1 MSAQTRGRKS
11 RRGMA
16 LAAVIVML
24 AIVHLAMIGAVRSGS
39 RESDIQT
46 LRLEALRAAAAA
58 DSGAMMWMR
67 LDVAGLVPD
76 SGSQVS
82 FGSQTVLFVESPEVG
97 DGEIVVIEGV
107 SGRARRRVALV
118 VE

>member
-1 MSAQTRGRKS
+1 MSAQVGEKNS

-39 RESDIQT
+39 RESDIQS
-46 LRLEALRAAAAA
+46 LRLESLRAAAAA
-58 DSGAMMWMR
+58 DSGAMLWMR
-67 LDVAGLVPD
+67 LDVAGVVPE
-76 SGSQVS
+76 SGSWVS
-82 FGSQTVLFVESPEVG
+82 FGNQMVLFVESPQAGE
-97 DGEIVVIEGV
+97 GEIVVIEGV
-107 SGRARRRVALV
+107 SGRARRRVALI